1 MKSSKKRPGSTSSET
16 PLSAAEALEHCAE
29 IESNGV
35 EFYKGVL
42 KGTGSKWIRK
52 LAGMMVEAEQRHHDR
67 FLQYAELAR
76 SAGAAEAGSLEPI
89 PPELARLMSDGVFL
103 SHELAE
109 KTSYNIDER
118 QALRMAIR
126 FEENTVLLLGQIR
139 SYVPREQRKFVD
151 RVLKEEQDHQAKLES
166 YWKKYFG

>member
-1 MKSSKKRPGSTSSET
+1 MKRSGKTPNSTNSEM
-16 PLSAAEALEHCAE
+16 PLSAAQALEHCAQ
-29 IESNGV
+29 IEANGV

-42 KGTGSKWIRK
+42 EGTGSKWIRK

-76 SAGAAEAGSLEPI
+76 SAGASGAEALEPI
-89 PPELARLMSDGVFL
+89 PAELARLMSDGVFL
-103 SHELAE
+103 SRELAE
-109 KTSYNIDER
+109 KTSHNIDER